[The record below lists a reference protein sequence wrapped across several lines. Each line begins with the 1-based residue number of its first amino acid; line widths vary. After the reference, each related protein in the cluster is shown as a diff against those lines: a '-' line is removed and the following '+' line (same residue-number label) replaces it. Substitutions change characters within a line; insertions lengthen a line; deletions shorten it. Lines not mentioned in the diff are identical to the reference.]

1 MDTRSTDPRDY
12 QDTPRPVALLA
23 RDIPDNH
30 TTAWHSHQR
39 AQLVYAS
46 SGVMV
51 VKTRTSTWVIPPQ
64 RAVWV
69 PSRVEHET
77 RTIGRVAMRTVY
89 VAPGIAQHL
98 LRECCAINV
107 SPLLRELILRAAIT
121 PLLYDEDGPD
131 GRVMQMIL
139 DEIRVSRMLPL
150 HLPIPSHPHLASMCA
165 KILRDLQLCPTL
177 EQLAKDEGMSKRTAE
192 RMFLRETAMTF
203 TQWRQQARLLTALT
217 RLAAGQSV
225 KNAAFEAGYSTQS
238 AFTSMF
244 KRSFGTTPG
253 KYFSEAAA
261 S

>member
-150 HLPIPSHPHLASMCA
+150 HLPIPSHPHLGRICT
-165 KILRDLQLCPTL
+165 KVLHDLQISHTL

-253 KYFSEAAA
+253 KYFSE
-261 S
+261 